1 MTIKVNFFNFFNLIK
16 NMFSAFDANELG
28 LNKHHWKVAYVSYLV
43 GDKLGLTEFE
53 KNDLIYLGMIHDIGV
68 LPWGKDEQLINFF
81 EEEEF
86 EHCLRGYNFLKN
98 TYFDQYAPVIL
109 SHHDHF
115 QGKNKTGLAG
125 KEIPL
130 FSRIIYLADRVAFFF
145 QDNMHPLLVK
155 EKVVEKIVSGKNIL
169 FDPEIVDVFLV
180 VAETEDFWLTLG
192 DGDILNQCL
201 NIHPG
206 QHRWL
211 ELDEVISIAQLFA
224 KIIDHKSH
232 FTFYHSQLIAEVAKF
247 AGEIFGFDLEV
258 RKALE
263 VAGLLHDLGK
273 LTVPEEILE
282 KPAALSREEF
292 SVIKQHTFY
301 TYYWLIDVFPEEIVR
316 TAAFHHEKLDGSG
329 YPFKKKGE
337 EISLQ
342 ERLLGVVDMFVA
354 LTEDRP
360 YRKGLKYREV
370 KEILF
375 NEVRANRIDRECV
388 KILLD
393 SYPEIITRMQRVLET
408 EAG

>member
-1 MTIKVNFFNFFNLIK
+1 
-16 NMFSAFDANELG
+16 
-28 LNKHHWKVAYVSYLV
+28 
-43 GDKLGLTEFE
+43 
-53 KNDLIYLGMIHDIGV
+53 MIHDIGV
-68 LPWGKDEQLINFF
+68 LPWGKDDHRINLIEDIEDENY
-81 EEEEF
+81 
-86 EHCLRGYNFLKN
+86 EHCVRGYNFLKN
-98 TYFDQYAPVIL
+98 SYFAQYAPVIL

-115 QGKNKTGLAG
+115 KGRNKTGLVG

-130 FSRIIYLADRVAFFF
+130 FSRIIFLADRVAFFF
-145 QDNMHPLLVK
+145 QENMHPLLTK
-155 EKVVEKIVSGKNIL
+155 EEVVERIVSGKNIL
-169 FDPEIVDVFLV
+169 FDPELVDVFFE
-180 VAETEDFWLTLG
+180 VAEIEEFWLTLG
-192 DGDILNQCL
+192 DGNVLYQCL
-201 NIHPG
+201 NIHSG

-211 ELDEVISIAQLFA
+211 ELDEVISVAQLFA

-232 FTFYHSQLIAEVAKF
+232 FTFYHSQLIAEVAKI
-247 AGEIFGFDLEV
+247 AGEIFGFDLEEK
-258 RKALE
+258 KAFE

-337 EISLQ
+337 EISLK

-360 YRKGLKYREV
+360 YRKGLKYLEV

-388 KILLD
+388 KMLLD
-393 SYPEIITRMQRVLET
+393 NYPEVVARMQRVYET